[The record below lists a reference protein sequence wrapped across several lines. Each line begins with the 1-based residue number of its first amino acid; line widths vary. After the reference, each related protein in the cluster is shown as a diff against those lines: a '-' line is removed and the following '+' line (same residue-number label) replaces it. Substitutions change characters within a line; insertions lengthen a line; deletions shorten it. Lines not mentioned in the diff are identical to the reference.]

1 MKLSTVKGRILAFLA
16 ALVLALI
23 AVYAAGALKNQG
35 TSSPGPSVSRA
46 KGAEETNGPG
56 SFIGHASNAVMFIQW
71 TRSGQNVSGSLREVL
86 SKQPAG
92 SGITSSGH
100 AFTGVVHG
108 SGVTLNVQG
117 LEATAYV
124 GETKG
129 NALNLSVPGKTDSL
143 ITIEFEPGNVE
154 AFNEA
159 TKQLLLSEYSSPC
172 SLYVVSNAVRVT
184 FTGSNAKE
192 ACASLVQKATSQTG
206 WTTERQ
212 QIAEGQELPVVCELT
227 NQNREQVLVTDQG
240 GQYLGR
246 EACQQL
252 SGEGWG

>member
-1 MKLSTVKGRILAFLA
+1 MGLGSGKRKLLAFLTA
-16 ALVLALI
+16 VVLALV
-23 AVYAAGALKNQG
+23 AVYAVGPLKDHG
-35 TSSPGPSVSRA
+35 TSASGPSVAPA

-56 SFIGHASNAVMFIQW
+56 SFIGHASNAVVFIQW
-71 TRSGQNVSGSLREVL
+71 TRSGENVTGSLREVL
-86 SKQPAG
+86 TKQPAG
-92 SGITSSGH
+92 SGLTNSGH
-100 AFTGVVHG
+100 AFTGVIHG
-108 SGVTLNVQG
+108 SGLTLDIQG

-129 NALNLSVPGKTDSL
+129 NAFNLSVPGTTNSL

-172 SLYVVSNAVRVT
+172 SLYVTANDVLVS
-184 FTGSNAKE
+184 FTGTNAAE
-192 ACASLVQKATSQTG
+192 ECASLVTKMPRTG
-206 WTTERQ
+206 WTTEPQ
-212 QIAEGQELPVVCELT
+212 SATAEQPVACELT
-227 NQNREQVLVTDQG
+227 NRSNEHAVVTDEG